1 MGYGGPVVTPPI
13 VPPLADDGGRTDV
26 LPLVVN
32 RDRRR
37 WLEGG
42 VASGICC
49 AGELYERKKGTKS
62 KRRKWMKIENRRRRK
77 KERKKKQKKREEESS
92 IKVSSLC
99 LLFLPDYFVHV
110 ARAGAAA
117 LLGPVGGRK
126 NKGRFKTS

>member
-1 MGYGGPVVTPPI
+1 MGYGGRVVTPPI

-49 AGELYERKKGTKS
+49 AGNSMKEKGTKC
-62 KRRKWMKIENRRRRK
+62 KRRKWMKIEKK
-77 KERKKKQKKREEESS
+77 KEKEEEEKREEESS
-92 IKVSSLC
+92 IKVSSLSLC
-99 LLFLPDYFVHV
+99 LLFF
-110 ARAGAAA
+110 
-117 LLGPVGGRK
+117 
-126 NKGRFKTS
+126 T